1 MEVEKMEKVEFYKEI
16 ITGANITDYKKLI
29 DSIRYICD
37 FNGFDKDFEYDE
49 DIKNPSL
56 PDNGKIENNHFI
68 GFKLTGSGEACVYV
82 QYYEKFNSEN
92 TIFLGD
98 FFEAKKFHGNGYGK
112 IIYKQLEDEW
122 RAQGFKHIL
131 LNVDLKNTGALLF
144 WIKMGFKTIQCSFQS
159 NEKDNEKFYTI
170 RLSKEI

>member
-1 MEVEKMEKVEFYKEI
+1 MEKVEFYKEI
-16 ITGANITDYKKLI
+16 ITVANITDYKKLI

-68 GFKLTGSGEACVYV
+68 GFKLTGSGEACVSV

-92 TIFLGD
+92 TIFLGIW
-98 FFEAKKFHGNGYGK
+98 ENN
-112 IIYKQLEDEW
+112 L
-122 RAQGFKHIL
+122 
-131 LNVDLKNTGALLF
+131 
-144 WIKMGFKTIQCSFQS
+144 
-159 NEKDNEKFYTI
+159 
-170 RLSKEI
+170 

>member
-1 MEVEKMEKVEFYKEI
+1 MEKVEFYKEI
-16 ITGANITDYKKLI
+16 ITVANIRDYKNLI

-37 FNGFDKDFEYDE
+37 FNGFDKNFEYDE

-56 PDNGKIENNHFI
+56 PENGKIGNNHFI
-68 GFKLTGSGEACVYV
+68 GFKLKETNEACVYYV
-82 QYYEKFNSEN
+82 QYYEKFNSED

-98 FFEAKKFHGNGYGK
+98 FFENKKFHGRGYGK

-122 RAQGFKHIL
+122 MEQIFKNIL
-131 LNVDLKNTGALLF
+131 LNVDLKNTGAILF
-144 WIKMGFKTIQCSFQS
+144 WIKMGFKTINFSFQS
-159 NEKDNEKFYTI
+159 NEKENEKFYML